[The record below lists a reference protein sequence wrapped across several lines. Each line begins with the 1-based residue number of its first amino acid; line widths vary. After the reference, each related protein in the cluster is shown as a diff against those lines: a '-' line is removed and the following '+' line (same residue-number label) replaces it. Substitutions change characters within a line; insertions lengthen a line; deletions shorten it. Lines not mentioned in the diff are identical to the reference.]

1 MGQQVHRVSVRKE
14 KVLIKRTRPLR
25 GDQRSILR
33 IRVTLEHLYILS
45 YVIPDLRSIATLHV
59 VTGLH
64 SHKFV
69 MTKNK
74 KLLKT

>member
-45 YVIPDLRSIATLHV
+45 YVIPDLRSIATLPRCHGI
-59 VTGLH
+59 TLPQICDD
-64 SHKFV
+64 KE
-69 MTKNK
+69 
-74 KLLKT
+74 